1 MGNGSQWAT
10 VSSFS
15 GGENSDIDSRSMP
28 DNALQSAFNVITDK
42 TGRLVKRGPIVPYL
56 TTAQTA
62 FYDALGTS
70 DDSESLALQI
80 GYGARLSTVSASKV
94 CLDSFL
100 LAGNSSAVA
109 TNVATSNHDIG
120 QYSAGKIGN
129 SFSTFGLCGF
139 PVHENLQTVG
149 ATYNNLP
156 FIWAGG
162 ATADVG
168 AFQTTVGSAIVTAGS
183 STVQFGTLGLYNT
196 FKATDMVGQFFY
208 AAVGAGTNQYE
219 YVGKIVAQNDAGFS
233 ITVSPPPKN
242 TFAATYYSRSTTF
255 GMAGANFE
263 TGGGA
268 RPMGATLG
276 AIHQNRAV
284 CVAQGQS
291 QYASLSAF
299 TAPVYTPMS
308 ASSNTITWSAITS
321 EGATA
326 VNTKSDGLLA
336 LLYAGWPKS
345 QTITLDTAGITG
357 IVSID
362 ANNLMVLCVDKI
374 LMLSGTLGTV
384 LPNASVN
391 TNSINIRTLSNNI
404 GCAYP
409 ASIQRT
415 PAGIM
420 FSDTNT
426 VYLTD
431 GATFTNT
438 MENKIQFSYGYFKG
452 SLGIFGN
459 DFPCG
464 SAVILNNYY
473 ILFTKYGKHLICD
486 VSNNLSWSRFTTG
499 DTTGVP
505 YDFMPAAWGSGITD
519 PTGSSQVYAPKFAV
533 DAGANYSSSG
543 SRICRLDTIAITD
556 ALIPATSAG
565 FYQAKDADCG
575 VINADILTKAFTF
588 GTPRLKW
595 IKKAMF
601 LYSVNATEASATQCV
616 TVTAREETTADPF
629 GTAQST
635 VFLPSQTKP
644 TLVRRAMPVTTGAGT
659 ARFDAN
665 AIAFQIT
672 TNYTAT
678 ATAPFPAVINP
689 FALYEIEVN
698 YNTLRQGRTVA

>member
-10 VSSFS
+10 ISSFS
-15 GGENSDIDSRSMP
+15 GGEKSDIDSRSLP
-28 DNALQSAFNVITDK
+28 DNALQFASNVITDK

-56 TTAQTA
+56 TTAQTG

-70 DDSESLALQI
+70 DDSENTALQL
-80 GYGARLSTVSASKV
+80 GYAARFSTVSTSKV

-100 LAGNSSAVA
+100 LAGGSSAIAV
-109 TNVATSNHDIG
+109 NVATSNHDVG
-120 QYSAGKIGN
+120 NYTSGKIGA
-129 SFSTFGLCGF
+129 SFNTFGLCAF
-139 PVHENLQTVG
+139 PVYENIPKVG
-149 ATYNNLP
+149 ATYNNFP

-162 ATADVG
+162 AQADVG
-168 AFQTTVGSAIVTAGS
+168 AYQTTTGSATITAGS
-183 STVQFGTLGLYNT
+183 AKIQFGSLALYNA
-196 FKATDMVGQFFY
+196 FKATVMRGQFFY
-208 AAVGAGTNQYE
+208 ATVGAGTNQYE
-219 YVGKIVAQNDAGFS
+219 YVGKIIAQDDAAFS
-233 ITVSPPPKN
+233 MTVNPAPKN
-242 TFAATYYSRSTTF
+242 TFTATYYSRSTTF

-268 RPMGATLG
+268 RPTGATVG
-276 AIHQNRAV
+276 AIHQNRVV
-284 CVAQGQS
+284 CVTQGQN
-291 QYASLSAF
+291 QYTSLSAF
-299 TAPVYTPMS
+299 TPPSFIGLS
-308 ASSNTITWSAITS
+308 ASSNTITWSSITS
-321 EGATA
+321 EPATA
-326 VNTKSDGLLA
+326 TNTKSDGLLA
-336 LLYAGWPKS
+336 FLYAGWPKS

-409 ASIQRT
+409 ESIQRT

-452 SLGIFGN
+452 SVGIYGA

-464 SAVILNNYY
+464 SGVVLNNYY
-473 ILFTKYGKHLICD
+473 ILFTKYGQHLICD
-486 VSNNLSWSRFTTG
+486 ISNNFSWSRFATTDSVG
-499 DTTGVP
+499 
-505 YDFMPAAWGSGITD
+505 PAAWGIGITD
-519 PTGSSQVYAPKFAV
+519 PSGSSQVYAPKFAV
-533 DAGANYSSSG
+533 DLPGNYSASG

-556 ALIPATSAG
+556 ALITSTGAG

-575 VINADILTKAFTF
+575 VINVSILTKAFTF
-588 GTPRLKW
+588 GTPALKW

-601 LYSVNATEASATQCV
+601 LYFVDATESSTTQCV

-629 GTAQST
+629 GTIQST
-635 VFLPSQTKP
+635 VYLPQQQSP
-644 TLVRRAMPVTTGAGT
+644 TLVRRALPLTTGAAT
-659 ARFDAN
+659 SRFDAN
-665 AIAFQIT
+665 AITFGIT

-678 ATAPFPAVINP
+678 ATFPFPPVINP

-698 YNTLRQGRTVA
+698 YNTLRRGRTVA